1 MNLVVANLKARI
13 IKLLTEQGPRPFTQI
28 ARALR
33 IRDEGRLDYALQDL
47 RRTRQI
53 YFINPKKGWVIGFGS
68 TYTPMQ
74 RRRTRRI
81 K

>member
-13 IKLLTEQGPRPFTQI
+13 IKLLKEQGPMTFSRI
-28 ARALR
+28 ARTLR
-33 IRDEGRLDYALQDL
+33 VRDERRLDYALQDL

-74 RRRTRRI
+74 RRRKI
-81 K
+81 